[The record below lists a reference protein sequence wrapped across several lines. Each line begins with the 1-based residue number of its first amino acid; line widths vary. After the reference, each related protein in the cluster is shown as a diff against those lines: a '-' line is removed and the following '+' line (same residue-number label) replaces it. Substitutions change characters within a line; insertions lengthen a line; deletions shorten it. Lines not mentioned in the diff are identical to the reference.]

1 MIIVAKTSRRW
12 DGWVKW
18 DIWRNGW
25 SVWYKTPLFIGVER
39 GVASV
44 SSVFPKLSNF
54 STSTMMCCWTLFSS
68 QFQAGFS
75 SHITSLEIMTFW
87 IFLNY
92 KRDSLQIASY
102 NREDT
107 FFTYF
112 IHLISLFFRHMRI
125 TYIFKHLHVVID
137 GL

>member
-1 MIIVAKTSRRW
+1 MSGSNEIFDTT
-12 DGWVKW
+12 GGQF
-18 DIWRNGW
+18 DIKADYLL
-25 SVWYKTPLFIGVER
+25 VLKE
-39 GVASV
+39 V
-44 SSVFPKLSNF
+44 SHQYLQFFPKLRNF

-75 SHITSLEIMTFW
+75 SNITSLEIMTFW